1 MEGSMEKIF
10 ALIAMIIFLSGCATA
25 TNVVGRP
32 IPQENVS
39 RIKKGVTTQENILAW
54 FGEPYTVTINEKGE
68 TIFSYTY
75 IIATATCNPGGC
87 KSEGTQQML
96 MITINPNGKVISF
109 SNTAG
114 KGPNSTLTSGPQ

>member
-1 MEGSMEKIF
+1 MKKIF

-39 RIKKGVTTQENILAW
+39 RIKKGETTKENILAW
-54 FGEPYTVTINEKGE
+54 FGEPSSVTVNEKGE

-75 IIATATCNPGGC
+75 ISATATCDLGNC
-87 KSEGTQQML
+87 KSDGIQQML
-96 MITINPNGKVISF
+96 MVTTSPSGKVISF
-109 SNTAG
+109 SNTSG
-114 KGPNSTLTSGPQ
+114 NGLGSTLILNK